1 MLNGF
6 YYGLKKFWF
15 DLRNGDLIILFSS
28 IVLAVTAI
36 SGVSFLGDRLQS
48 SIKQQASV
56 VLAADM
62 AFRSASPLPDDYLTS
77 ATNQGLG
84 VAKTVSFLSMALAN
98 NDNLLASIKATTS
111 TYPLRGRVVLKDFKG
126 EVLSN
131 EKGTP
136 NSGYIWVEPK
146 LVDALNLKQNNQ
158 LVIGNRSFVVEAIL
172 DDYPDRNVGFL
183 AFSPTIIANITD
195 LKSMGVIQ
203 TGSRVVYRQL
213 FSGTEKQINLFF
225 DSVSSLPEEVR
236 VQRLDEVG
244 DQLGR
249 TLDRSTRFFNLA
261 GLFTIVIA
269 AISSMIAARRY
280 ATRHLLNTTL
290 MKVFGASKK
299 FILSSQICQLKIM
312 IFLATSVGLC
322 CGYLIQSLLISLL
335 DELIGNELPPPSLK
349 PVFIGFLTSFSLVF
363 AATAPYLKLLGEV
376 EPIRILRDDFAFHL
390 KNNIGIYTLAIV
402 TLTVFLLVLLEDVSL
417 VLSILGAMCVLVIV
431 LSVLGYFVIWLLSLY
446 SNVSGSG
453 WRMGLRNIS
462 RRRNTSVLQIVV
474 FGLSLT
480 FLMALTETRTDLI
493 ESWKETLNEDTP
505 NYFFF
510 NIQDYETD
518 EINSFFKSKL
528 EQPITFTPL
537 IRGRLLGVTSSSG
550 EPIKAENMID
560 REANLTWFDALPE
573 NNLVV
578 EGEWWLSDVG
588 APSVSIDKDIAASM
602 NLSIGDR
609 LSFTAGGMNFEAT
622 VSSFREVQWE
632 SFAPNF
638 FFILSPGLGKDL
650 PQSFI
655 TSLNVPPD
663 SKVADEFIKRFPTV
677 TSVDL
682 EAALSQ
688 IRSIVNSASLA
699 VQAIF
704 VLSLFAGILTL
715 VAAIFSSVDQR
726 KKETAVIHTMG
737 ATRRTIFAAVAA
749 EFLGLGILSGLTAVL
764 AAMLFSGF
772 LSTQIFE
779 LNYTPN
785 PIIFISGFLVG
796 VTSIAVAG
804 MLAVRQAIYSPA
816 ILTLRNY

>member
-15 DLRNGDLIILFSS
+15 DLTSGDLIILFFS

-36 SGVSFLGDRLQS
+36 SSVSFLGDRLQS
-48 SIKQQASV
+48 SIQQQASV

-62 AFRSASPLPDDYLTS
+62 AFRSTSPLPEDYLTS
-77 ATNQGLG
+77 ATNQGLR
-84 VAKTVSFLSMALAN
+84 VAKTISFLSMALAN

-111 TYPLRGRVVLKDFKG
+111 TYPLRGTVVLKDFKG

-146 LVDALNLKQNNQ
+146 LVEALNLKQNDQ
-158 LVIGNRSFVVEAIL
+158 LVIGNTSFVVEAIL

-183 AFSPTIIANITD
+183 AFSPTIIANIAD

-213 FSGTEKQINLFF
+213 FSGTENQVNLFF
-225 DSVSSLPEEVR
+225 DSVSNLPEEVR

-280 ATRHLLNTTL
+280 AARHLLNTAL

-299 FILSSQICQLKIM
+299 FILSSQICQLLIM
-312 IFLATSVGLC
+312 IVLATSVGLC

-335 DELIGNELPPPSLK
+335 DELIGSDLPPPSLQ
-349 PVFIGFLTSFSLVF
+349 PVFIGFLTSVSLVF
-363 AATAPYLKLLGEV
+363 AATAPYLKLLGEA
-376 EPIRILRDDFAFHL
+376 EPIRILRNDFAFHL
-390 KNNIGIYTLAIV
+390 KNNIGVYTLAIL
-402 TLTVFLLVLLEDVSL
+402 TLTAFLLVLLEDVNL

-431 LSVLGYFVIWLLSLY
+431 LSVLGYFVVWLLSLY

-462 RRRNTSVLQIVV
+462 RRRNASILQIVV

-480 FLMALTETRTDLI
+480 FLMALTETRTDLL
-493 ESWKETLNEDTP
+493 ESWKETLKEDTP

-510 NIQDYETD
+510 NIQDYETAD
-518 EINSFFKSKL
+518 INSFFKDRL

-550 EPIKAENMID
+550 EPVKAQNMIE

-578 EGEWWLSDVG
+578 EGEWWLSDL
-588 APSVSIDKDIAASM
+588 APPSVSVDKDIAASM

-609 LSFTAGGMNFEAT
+609 LSFTAGGMSFEAT

-638 FFILSPGLGKDL
+638 FFILSPGLGRDL

-663 SKVADEFIKRFPTV
+663 SRVANEFIERFPTV

-704 VLSLFAGILTL
+704 ILSLFAGILTL

>member
-77 ATNQGLG
+77 ATNQGLK

-183 AFSPTIIANITD
+183 AFSPTIIANIAD

-203 TGSRVVYRQL
+203 TGSRVDYRQL

-299 FILSSQICQLKIM
+299 FILSSQICQLLIM

-560 REANLTWFDALPE
+560 REANLTWFDTLPE

-749 EFLGLGILSGLTAVL
+749 EFLGLGVLSGLTAVL

-785 PIIFISGFLVG
+785 PTIFISGFLVG

>member
-15 DLRNGDLIILFSS
+15 DLRSGDLIILFSS

-84 VAKTVSFLSMALAN
+84 AAKTVSFLSMALAN

-111 TYPLRGRVVLKDFKG
+111 TYPLRGSVALKDFKG

-183 AFSPTIIANITD
+183 AFSPTIIANIAD

-225 DSVSSLPEEVR
+225 DSVSNLPEEVR

-299 FILSSQICQLKIM
+299 FILSSQICQLLIM
-312 IFLATSVGLC
+312 IFLATTVGLC

-335 DELIGNELPPPSLK
+335 DELIGNDLPPPSLK
-349 PVFIGFLTSFSLVF
+349 PVSIGFLTSFSLVF

-376 EPIRILRDDFAFHL
+376 EPIRILRDDFTFHL
-390 KNNIGIYTLAIV
+390 KNNIGVYTLAIL

-431 LSVLGYFVIWLLSLY
+431 LSVLGYFVVWLLSLY
-446 SNVSGSG
+446 SNVSGLG

-480 FLMALTETRTDLI
+480 FLMVLTETRTDLI
-493 ESWKETLNEDTP
+493 ESWKETLKEDTP

-518 EINSFFKSKL
+518 DINSFFKGKL

-537 IRGRLLGVTSSSG
+537 IRGRLLGVTSTSG
-550 EPIKAENMID
+550 EPLKAQNMID

-578 EGEWWLSDVG
+578 EGEWWLGDVG

-609 LSFTAGGMNFEAT
+609 LSFTAGGMSFEAT

-704 VLSLFAGILTL
+704 ILSLFAGILTL

-737 ATRRTIFAAVAA
+737 ATRRKIFSAIAA

-764 AAMLFSGF
+764 AAILFSGF
-772 LSTQIFE
+772 LLTQIFE
-779 LNYTPN
+779 LSYTPN
-785 PIIFISGFLVG
+785 LSIYAVGFFIGL
-796 VTSIAVAG
+796 TSITITG
-804 MLAVRQAIYSPA
+804 MLAVRKAIYSPA
-816 ILTLRNY
+816 VLTLRS

>member
-111 TYPLRGRVVLKDFKG
+111 TYPLRGSVVLKDFKG

-578 EGEWWLSDVG
+578 EGEWWLSDAG

-785 PIIFISGFLVG
+785 PTIFISGFLVG

>member
-15 DLRNGDLIILFSS
+15 DLRSGDLIILFSS

-48 SIKQQASV
+48 SIKEQASV

-98 NDNLLASIKATTS
+98 NNNLLASIKATTS
-111 TYPLRGRVVLKDFKG
+111 AYPLRGSVVLKDFKG

-183 AFSPTIIANITD
+183 AFSPTIIANNAD

-299 FILSSQICQLKIM
+299 FILSSQICQLLIM

-402 TLTVFLLVLLEDVSL
+402 TLTAFLLVLLEDVSL

-537 IRGRLLGVTSSSG
+537 IRGRLLEATSSSG
-550 EPIKAENMID
+550 EPIKAENMVD

-578 EGEWWLSDVG
+578 EGEWWLSDVET
-588 APSVSIDKDIAASM
+588 PSVSIDKDIAASM

-609 LSFTAGGMNFEAT
+609 LSFAAGGMNFEAT

>member
-111 TYPLRGRVVLKDFKG
+111 TYPLRGSLVLKDFKG

-299 FILSSQICQLKIM
+299 FILSSQICQLLIM

-349 PVFIGFLTSFSLVF
+349 PFFIGFLTSFSLVF

-560 REANLTWFDALPE
+560 REANLTWFDTLPE

-785 PIIFISGFLVG
+785 PTIFISGFLVG

>member
-15 DLRNGDLIILFSS
+15 DLSSGDLIILFSS

-62 AFRSASPLPDDYLTS
+62 AFRSTSPLPEGYLTS
-77 ATNQGLG
+77 ATNQGLA

-98 NDNLLASIKATTS
+98 NDNLLASIKATTN
-111 TYPLRGRVVLKDFKG
+111 TYPLRGKVVLKSFKG
-126 EVLSN
+126 EILSN

-136 NSGYIWVEPK
+136 NSGYVWVEPK
-146 LVDALNLKQNNQ
+146 LVEALNLKQNDQ
-158 LVIGNRSFVVEAIL
+158 LVIGNTSFVVEAIL

-183 AFSPTIIANITD
+183 AFSPTIITNIAD

-213 FSGTEKQINLFF
+213 FSGSESQINLFF
-225 DSVSSLPEEVR
+225 DSVADLSEEVR
-236 VQRLDEVG
+236 VQKVDEIG

-249 TLDRSTRFFNLA
+249 ALDRSTRFFNLA

-299 FILSSQICQLKIM
+299 FILSSQISQLLLM

-322 CGYLIQSLLISLL
+322 CGYLVQSLLINLL
-335 DELIGNELPPPSLK
+335 DELISSDLPPASLK
-349 PVFIGFLTSFSLVF
+349 PVSIGFLTSFSLVF
-363 AATAPYLKLLGEV
+363 AATTPYLKLLGEV
-376 EPIRILRDDFAFHL
+376 EPIRILRNDFTFRL
-390 KNNIGIYTLAIV
+390 KNNIGIYTLAIL
-402 TLTVFLLVLLEDVSL
+402 TLTVFLLVLLEDVNL
-417 VLSILGAMCVLVIV
+417 VLSILGAMCVLVVI
-431 LSVLGYFVIWLLSLY
+431 LSVLGYFIIWLLSLY

-462 RRRNTSVLQIVV
+462 RRRNASILQIVV

-480 FLMALTETRTDLI
+480 FLMALTEIRTDLI
-493 ESWKETLNEDTP
+493 ESWKETLKDDTP

-510 NIQDYETD
+510 NIQDYETVD
-518 EINSFFKSKL
+518 ISSFFKDRL
-528 EQPITFTPL
+528 EQPIVFTPL
-537 IRGRLLGVTSSSG
+537 ISGRLLGATASSG
-550 EPIKAENMID
+550 ESINTHNMID
-560 REANLTWFDALPE
+560 REANLTWFDSLPE

-578 EGEWWLSDVG
+578 EGEWWSNNSNTH
-588 APSVSIDKDIAASM
+588 SVSVDKGIATSM

-609 LSFTAGGMNFEAT
+609 LNFTAGGMSFEAR

-638 FFILSPGLGKDL
+638 FFILSPALGRDL

-655 TSLNVPPD
+655 TSLNIPPD
-663 SKVADEFIKRFPTV
+663 SGVADEFIERFPTV

-682 EAALSQ
+682 EAAFGQ
-688 IRSIVNSASLA
+688 IRAIVNSASLA

-704 VLSLFAGILTL
+704 ILSLFAGVLTL

-737 ATRRTIFAAVAA
+737 ATRRKIFATVAA
-749 EFLGLGILSGLTAVL
+749 EFLGLGVLSGLTAVS
-764 AAMLFSGF
+764 AAMIFSGF

>member
-15 DLRNGDLIILFSS
+15 DLRSGDLIILFSS

-111 TYPLRGRVVLKDFKG
+111 TYPLRGSVVLKDFKG

-146 LVDALNLKQNNQ
+146 LVDALNLRQNNQ

-299 FILSSQICQLKIM
+299 FILSSQICQLLIM

-335 DELIGNELPPPSLK
+335 DELIGNDLPPPSLK

-602 NLSIGDR
+602 NLSIGDS

-785 PIIFISGFLVG
+785 PTIFISGFLVG

>member
-15 DLRNGDLIILFSS
+15 DLTSGDLIILFSS

-111 TYPLRGRVVLKDFKG
+111 TYPLRGSVVLKDFKG

-183 AFSPTIIANITD
+183 AFSPTIIANIAD

-203 TGSRVVYRQL
+203 TGSRVDYRQL

-299 FILSSQICQLKIM
+299 FILSSQICQLLIM

>member
-15 DLRNGDLIILFSS
+15 DLRSGDLIILFSS

-560 REANLTWFDALPE
+560 REANLTWFDTLPE

-578 EGEWWLSDVG
+578 EGEWWLSDAG

-785 PIIFISGFLVG
+785 PIIFISCFLVG

>member
-15 DLRNGDLIILFSS
+15 DLRSGDLIILFSS

-578 EGEWWLSDVG
+578 EGEWWLSDAG

-785 PIIFISGFLVG
+785 PTIFISGFLVG

>member
-588 APSVSIDKDIAASM
+588 TPSVSIDKDIAASM

-749 EFLGLGILSGLTAVL
+749 EFLGLGVLSGLTAVL